1 MCKEMGIPCSDSYS
15 MLESLGD
22 PVQIQ
27 DWAIAGLPV
36 DDFSQDSAI
45 ISHNAGRWPLF
56 IDPQGQANNW
66 IKNAYKEKN
75 LLVLKMSSPKYT
87 DALQRAI
94 SSGLPALIEDVGEE
108 LDPAL
113 SAFIKFKDRF
123 SLTDN
128 IIFRLA
134 LLEANI
140 LTWWNDE
147 HQSWQ

>member
-1 MCKEMGIPCSDSYS
+1 LQDIQNKWINMCKEIGIPCSDSYS
-15 MLESLGD
+15 MLDSLGD

-94 SSGLPALIEDVGEE
+94 TSGLPALIEDVGEE

-113 SAFIKFKDRF
+113 SK
-123 SLTDN
+123 
-128 IIFRLA
+128 
-134 LLEANI
+134 
-140 LTWWNDE
+140 
-147 HQSWQ
+147 